1 MPLVSIVIP
10 TRNRQNC
17 ASTLVKKILSSIDDC
32 EVVVCD
38 NSDDENLGL
47 LLADVKNDPRIIY
60 SYYPSR
66 LSVVE
71 NFNLGLDA
79 SHGDFVTFI
88 GDDDL
93 LGPDFEKIVK
103 WAKINEIDLLQSN
116 SKGRALQYFWPGV
129 KSKNWRDIG
138 GSLYFSDFSGNIE
151 KLDVH
156 SAMNDA
162 LFHLGCGPRKMP
174 RAYLGLMSR
183 KVLMQIRNQYGSLFG
198 GFSPDVYSSQ
208 LLSNIEA
215 KAFGI
220 DYPMVIPGVCS
231 QSTSAARSERSD
243 VGKLDNPRGLVANDH
258 IGRFSSVVWDERVP
272 TYYSPYTVWAQSHL
286 KALEKTNVSATTK
299 AFAHLYATCLFF
311 TPKQFREVLSAI
323 KFERNLFQTIFMI
336 ALTGLMLN
344 LVVGKYLLEKL
355 PLVIYRKPG
364 GAKYQISGLSD
375 SSEATNEISSWFGKN
390 KIKFQDTILK

>member
-1 MPLVSIVIP
+1 MPLVTIVIP

-17 ASTLVKKILSSIDDC
+17 ASTLVKKILNSVNDC

-47 LLADVKNDPRIIY
+47 LLAEVINDPRLVY
-60 SYYPSR
+60 TYYTST

-79 SHGDFVTFI
+79 SQGDFVTFI

-93 LGPDFEKIVK
+93 LGPDFERIVK
-103 WAKINEIDLLQSN
+103 WAKANDIDLLQSN
-116 SKGRALQYFWPGV
+116 SRGRALQYFWPGV
-129 KSKNWRDIG
+129 KSKNWQNID

-156 SAMNDA
+156 LAMKDA
-162 LFHLGCGPRKMP
+162 MFHLGCGPMNMP

-183 KVLMQIRNQYGSLFG
+183 KVLQKIHHHYGSLFG

-208 LLSNIEA
+208 LLSNIKA

-220 DYPMVIPGVCS
+220 DYPLIIPGVCS
-231 QSTSAARSERSD
+231 LSTSAARSEGSD
-243 VGKLDNPRGLVANDH
+243 IGNLDNPRGLVANDH
-258 IGRFSSVVWDERVP
+258 IGRFSSIVWDKRVP
-272 TYYSPYTVWAQSHL
+272 IYYAPYTVWAQSHL
-286 KALEKTNVSATTK
+286 KALEKTHVSATAK
-299 AFAHLYATCLFF
+299 AFAHLYATCLCF
-311 TPKQFREVLSAI
+311 TPKQFREVFEAI
-323 KFERNLFQTIFMI
+323 RYERNLFQTIFMI
-336 ALTGLMLN
+336 TLTGLMLN
-344 LVVGKYLLEKL
+344 FVVGKYILEKF

-364 GAKYQISGLSD
+364 GAKYQISDLSD
-375 SSEATNEISSWFGKN
+375 SSEATNEMSSWFAN
-390 KIKFQDTILK
+390 NNIKFQYTILK